1 MKTFNNPI
9 RLALVLVCAA
19 LPLLSARA
27 ELQAV
32 NGHSAQRQLLA
43 TQDNNLALNWQVST
57 TAGHSG
63 GATSPALLVIEA
75 ASGNVLATVGG
86 VLTQSGN
93 GPYLFSE
100 FVTLPAGSVQA
111 WREQGIRR
119 VVLARN
125 FSQPVGG
132 RVLRAQLPLELVS
145 SGLRAPRENLGGEL
159 LLQRLS
165 LSFTD
170 NQRVKV
176 VPPDSEIQAKVLLTY
191 SGNGPLE
198 GRWQVAEPGSSEGR
212 PFYRTLTLVRRHLGS
227 AQQQTLISPLL
238 PVAKAGKYRLRFC
251 VSNPEMVPADGL
263 VLDAGCPI
271 EALTVETVYEV
282 LGASDPSARVLI
294 DASPQSGEV
303 DGNTAF
309 KWRTVDGAVV
319 YQLQVFAS
327 SAEQPSEAD
336 VLGESPS
343 FVSGMLLPASI
354 TQTALSALLRNKLEP
369 GGYYLWRVTAHDQS
383 GSLIGRS
390 QEWRVRYQP

>member
-1 MKTFNNPI
+1 M
-9 RLALVLVCAA
+9 
-19 LPLLSARA
+19 
-27 ELQAV
+27 
-32 NGHSAQRQLLA
+32 
-43 TQDNNLALNWQVST
+43 
-57 TAGHSG
+57 AG
-63 GATSPALLVIEA
+63 T
-75 ASGNVLATVGG
+75 
-86 VLTQSGN
+86 
-93 GPYLFSE
+93 
-100 FVTLPAGSVQA
+100 
-111 WREQGIRR
+111 
-119 VVLARN
+119 
-125 FSQPVGG
+125 
-132 RVLRAQLPLELVS
+132 
-145 SGLRAPRENLGGEL
+145 
-159 LLQRLS
+159 
-165 LSFTD
+165 
-170 NQRVKV
+170 
-176 VPPDSEIQAKVLLTY
+176 
-191 SGNGPLE
+191 
-198 GRWQVAEPGSSEGR
+198 
-212 PFYRTLTLVRRHLGS
+212 
-227 AQQQTLISPLL
+227 
-238 PVAKAGKYRLRFC
+238 YRLRFC
-251 VSNPEMVPADGL
+251 VCYPDRVPADGV

-369 GGYYLWRVTAHDQS
+369 GGYYLWRVTAHDQN